1 MTFFLCFV
9 GCHSIR
15 LLLDSDNNFSP
26 NVTIVADET
35 CLSDTVGG
43 GNYSYYT
50 LDIEQCT
57 GSNFVNVL
65 AWVTSDANAE
75 WSLLV
80 NTEGLVPEYDD
91 DDLPSDGTSAIHII
105 SEHNQPYALLTL
117 PVPASV
123 ETSPSWYASVYTPVD
138 TVDIIYKAW
147 CSGKNLHL
155 LPLFY
160 ASVYLTG
167 ALNFYIC
174 RLCQPH

>member
-1 MTFFLCFV
+1 M
-9 GCHSIR
+9 
-15 LLLDSDNNFSP
+15 
-26 NVTIVADET
+26 TIVADET

-91 DDLPSDGTSAIHII
+91 DDLPSDGTSAIHI
-105 SEHNQPYALLTL
+105 
-117 PVPASV
+117 
-123 ETSPSWYASVYTPVD
+123 
-138 TVDIIYKAW
+138 
-147 CSGKNLHL
+147 GKWNLHSYLSFLVEDQL
-155 LPLFY
+155 LLDLSF
-160 ASVYLTG
+160 ADV
-167 ALNFYIC
+167 
-174 RLCQPH
+174 RE

>member
-1 MTFFLCFV
+1 MASLRFFAGFV

-80 NTEGLVPEYDD
+80 NTEGLIPDYDD
-91 DDLPSDGTSAIHII
+91 DDLPSDGTSAIHI
-105 SEHNQPYALLTL
+105 SK
-117 PVPASV
+117 
-123 ETSPSWYASVYTPVD
+123 W
-138 TVDIIYKAW
+138 
-147 CSGKNLHL
+147 NLHSYLSFLVEDQL
-155 LPLFY
+155 LLDLSF
-160 ASVYLTG
+160 ADV
-167 ALNFYIC
+167 
-174 RLCQPH
+174 RE